1 MTEIEAKREELD
13 RLIAAKE
20 FRLTDGEVL
29 KKALEFEKGI
39 KNTGSC

>member
-1 MTEIEAKREELD
+1 MTEIEAKRKELD

-29 KKALEFEKGI
+29 KKALEFEKI
-39 KNTGSC
+39 ANNMDSN